1 MAASSRFASVIR
13 VMAVIS
19 ALLLGGAYIIYRGG
33 GERFMSSSK
42 SARVRPMQ
50 VEQAEETPALPS
62 EPPAPAAAPAQKAK
76 AAPEKLFISG
86 SKSGA
91 VVKPADV
98 EMTLEAPAA
107 AAPTGPPGVK
117 LAPEKVFISGSKS
130 AGIVKPS
137 DVEFTLKAPST
148 QPAGKP

>member
-42 SARVRPMQ
+42 SARVRPMP
-50 VEQAEETPALPS
+50 VEAEETPALPS
-62 EPPAPAAAPAQKAK
+62 EPTAPAAAPAQKAK
-76 AAPEKLFISG
+76 AAPEKLFIYG

-98 EMTLEAPAA
+98 EMTLTAPAA
-107 AAPTGPPGVK
+107 APPTGPPRVK
-117 LAPEKVFISGSKS
+117 VPPEKVFISGSKS

-148 QPAGKP
+148 QPSGKP